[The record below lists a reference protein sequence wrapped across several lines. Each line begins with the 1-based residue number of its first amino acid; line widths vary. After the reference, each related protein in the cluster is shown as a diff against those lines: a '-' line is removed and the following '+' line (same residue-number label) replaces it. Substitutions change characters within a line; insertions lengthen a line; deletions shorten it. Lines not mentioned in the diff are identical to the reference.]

1 MNSSRFNKKKILII
15 STSRSDFGLLKNT
28 VLEIKKTKN
37 LKFKLLVTGSH
48 FISKLGLTKNEIKTF
63 LKQNVVFLK
72 TLKINDKKK
81 YKNNF
86 EFKKLYKF
94 LNNYK
99 PDVALVLGDRF
110 EALMITSFLSSN
122 NIPIAHISGGDL
134 TFNTTD
140 DNFRHAITKLS
151 SVHFPESEHSR
162 KILLQLGE
170 EKKRIHK
177 INSLSYETIKGLKFT
192 KKNILEKKYDFKFD
206 KKFVLFTFHPILGKE
221 KNILVAKKVF
231 RYLNDIIKKFSLK
244 CVVTYPNSDIGFEN
258 ILDEIKKLKKNKN
271 FLIIKNLGI
280 IDYLSLLKI
289 SELSMGNSSSCL
301 IDAYYLNKK
310 SLLIGNR
317 QNGRKF
323 HSKKILKA
331 SYSEKDINQKFKKL
345 IYLKEKYSQEKK
357 IAKSPNRIANVL
369 NKISLP
375 LGTLKKFQKK

>member
-72 TLKINDKKK
+72 TLKINYKKK

-170 EKKRIHK
+170 EKKE
-177 INSLSYETIKGLKFT
+177 YIKLTHCLTRQLK
-192 KKNILEKKYDFKFD
+192 D
-206 KKFVLFTFHPILGKE
+206 
-221 KNILVAKKVF
+221 
-231 RYLNDIIKKFSLK
+231 
-244 CVVTYPNSDIGFEN
+244 
-258 ILDEIKKLKKNKN
+258 
-271 FLIIKNLGI
+271 
-280 IDYLSLLKI
+280 
-289 SELSMGNSSSCL
+289 
-301 IDAYYLNKK
+301 
-310 SLLIGNR
+310 
-317 QNGRKF
+317 
-323 HSKKILKA
+323 
-331 SYSEKDINQKFKKL
+331 
-345 IYLKEKYSQEKK
+345 
-357 IAKSPNRIANVL
+357 
-369 NKISLP
+369 
-375 LGTLKKFQKK
+375 

>member
-1 MNSSRFNKKKILII
+1 M
-15 STSRSDFGLLKNT
+15 
-28 VLEIKKTKN
+28 
-37 LKFKLLVTGSH
+37 
-48 FISKLGLTKNEIKTF
+48 TKNEIKTF
-63 LKQNVVFLK
+63 LKQNLVFLK
-72 TLKINDKKK
+72 TLKINYKKK

-231 RYLNDIIKKFSLK
+231 K
-244 CVVTYPNSDIGFEN
+244 
-258 ILDEIKKLKKNKN
+258 
-271 FLIIKNLGI
+271 
-280 IDYLSLLKI
+280 
-289 SELSMGNSSSCL
+289 
-301 IDAYYLNKK
+301 
-310 SLLIGNR
+310 
-317 QNGRKF
+317 
-323 HSKKILKA
+323 
-331 SYSEKDINQKFKKL
+331 
-345 IYLKEKYSQEKK
+345 
-357 IAKSPNRIANVL
+357 
-369 NKISLP
+369 
-375 LGTLKKFQKK
+375 